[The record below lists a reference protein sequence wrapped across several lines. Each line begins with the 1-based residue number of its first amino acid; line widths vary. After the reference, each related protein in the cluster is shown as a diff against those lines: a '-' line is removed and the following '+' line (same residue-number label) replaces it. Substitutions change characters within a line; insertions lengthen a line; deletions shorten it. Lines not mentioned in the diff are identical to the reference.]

1 MFLQIVITRR
11 PELARTENERFI
23 PSLIDFSTSCTV
35 MNDLMT
41 PSVRSSAVLP
51 PEPPHGS
58 FLLYDTDWR
67 GKIFP
72 PLIHFLLL

>member
-1 MFLQIVITRR
+1 MLLQIISTRR
-11 PELARTENERFI
+11 PELARTETERFI

-35 MNDLMT
+35 INDLMT
-41 PSVRSSAVLP
+41 PSVRSFGVLP

-67 GKIFP
+67 GKICP